1 MNKILTIAI
10 IILFSNAAY
19 SQFGYGLTAST
30 NIYDRYTNPKDAGDA
45 YRSAGSFLPNIGVGP
60 KIWMGGH
67 NVSLSI
73 EAQAGLSIFALAI
86 KDYKG
91 MGAVQFP
98 ILAKLNFN
106 GLSGLD
112 KEGRLGFTIGGG
124 IQYSKTELYG
134 LRDSYE
140 VKGNKRTLF
149 PTYIAQIGY
158 GFGLS
163 GFCLNGFGRYGYN
176 PDTKANN
183 LSVGIQYDFN
193 FNLLKKIA
201 TPASSL

>member
-1 MNKILTIAI
+1 MKKILIIAS
-10 IILFSNAAY
+10 ILQFSIL
-19 SQFGYGLTAST
+19 SFGQFGYGLTAST

-45 YRSAGSFLPNIGVGP
+45 YRSAGAFFPNIGVGP
-60 KIWMGGH
+60 KIWMGGQ
-67 NVSLSI
+67 NMSLSL
-73 EAQAGLSIFALAI
+73 EAQAGLSVFALAL

-112 KEGRLGFTIGGG
+112 KEGKLGFTIGGG
-124 IQYSKTELYG
+124 IQFTRTELYG
-134 LRDSYE
+134 LRESFE
-140 VKGNKRTLF
+140 LAGTKRTLF
-149 PTYIAQIGY
+149 PTYIAQVGY

-163 GFCLNGFGRYGYN
+163 GFCLNAFGRFGYN